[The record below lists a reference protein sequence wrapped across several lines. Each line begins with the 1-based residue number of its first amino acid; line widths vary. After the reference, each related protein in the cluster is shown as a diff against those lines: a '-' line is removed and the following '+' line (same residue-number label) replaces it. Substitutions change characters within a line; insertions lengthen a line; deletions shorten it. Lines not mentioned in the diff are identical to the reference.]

1 MQMFYASFRAGAVL
15 GLVSMAQA
23 IEVGQKPDTPKLPE
37 VDYVVHDGTR
47 PQPVKVAGAKAVTTP
62 APADATVLFDGKS
75 MDAWNHAEWVVKDGV
90 MVATKKGIQTKESFG
105 DCQLHLEWKIPAG
118 RKVHGQHGGNSGV
131 YLMGR
136 YEIQIQE
143 SHTNQTYPD
152 GQAGAMYGQFPPRVN
167 PSAPQGEWQSYDIL
181 FTAPKYKDGKVESP
195 ARVTVLHNGV
205 VVHLNQPFYGPTL
218 HKKLSSYPANH
229 PAKAPINLQFHG
241 DPIEYRNIWV
251 RGLGAYDGK

>member
-1 MQMFYASFRAGAVL
+1 MQHFTVKVGLSAVMGLGA
-15 GLVSMAQA
+15 AAWA
-23 IEVGQKPDTPKLPE
+23 IEVGQKPDTPKLPG

-47 PQPVKVAGAKAVTTP
+47 PQPVKVAGAKAVAIP
-62 APADATVLFDGKS
+62 APADAKVLFDGKS
-75 MDAWNHAEWVVKDGV
+75 LDAWSHAEWEVKDGV

-105 DCQLHLEWKIPAG
+105 DCQLHLEWRVPTG
-118 RKVHGQHGGNSGV
+118 RKVHGQKGGNSGV

-136 YEIQIQE
+136 YEIQVQE
-143 SHTNQTYPD
+143 SHTNETYPD

-167 PSAPQGEWQSYDIL
+167 PSAPQGEWQSYDIV

-195 ARVTVLHNGV
+195 AMITVLHNGV
-205 VVHLNQPFYGPTL
+205 VVHLNQPFYGPTM

-229 PAKAPINLQFHG
+229 PAKAPISLQFHG

-251 RGLGAYDGK
+251 RELGEYDKK